1 MRNELIDYVKIC
13 MECRCKY
20 CKDLCIGFIET
31 RDIVCSPYGFYNL
44 LFSREL
50 GLIELDRK
58 FAERLYY
65 CTMCGFCKY
74 RCTTS
79 LCTFYKKIVDTP
91 FFIRK
96 IRSHL
101 VESNLLPISIG
112 RILENLKKFN
122 NPMGVSQDYLKQKAR
137 EGKTL
142 FYIGES
148 RYDERNSRAANS
160 AINIL
165 KLAKIDFG
173 ILDKEVNSGH
183 FALMLGDV
191 GLFEELKEKNL
202 SVFEK
207 FEEIITFSPH
217 DFYTFREDYK
227 LENVRHLVS
236 VLEELVSSGRI
247 KVEKTNEVYIYKDPC
262 YLGRYMGI
270 FDEPRNLIES
280 IAKTEEFYGNRFLA
294 LCCGGGSAHAW
305 LNLKKKRRAASILA
319 AEAEGRTVIT
329 ACPICTTMLEGENLR
344 VLNIAE
350 ALEKV
355 LKG

>member
-1 MRNELIDYVKIC
+1 
-13 MECRCKY
+13 
-20 CKDLCIGFIET
+20 
-31 RDIVCSPYGFYNL
+31 
-44 LFSREL
+44 
-50 GLIELDRK
+50 
-58 FAERLYY
+58 
-65 CTMCGFCKY
+65 
-74 RCTTS
+74 
-79 LCTFYKKIVDTP
+79 
-91 FFIRK
+91 
-96 IRSHL
+96 RSHL

-137 EGKTL
+137 EGKIL

-165 KLAKIDFG
+165 KFAKIDFG

-191 GLFEELKEKNL
+191 GLFEELREKNL

-350 ALEKV
+350 ALENHLRKI
-355 LKG
+355 